1 MNKPSES
8 RFEKHIELSL
18 VKQGYKAM
26 YHTAYDKNLCQIPE
40 ELIEFIK
47 ATQKEQYDKLFTQ
60 FHDNTD
66 AHIAKAVNDQIA
78 KRGLINVLRK
88 GVRTRGSSFD
98 LVYFQPKSS
107 LNPAHQA
114 LYEQNRFVSLRQL
127 HYSNKNNKSIDMG
140 LFLNGIPLLT
150 MELKN
155 QLTNQSIVHSERQY
169 KQDRKPKGEPL
180 LQFKRCLVHFC
191 VDNDNVS
198 MATRLSGEK
207 TRFLPYNKGLENPI
221 VAEDYKTEYLWND
234 ILTPDSLL
242 DIIENFV
249 LVSIEKNKAWSDKY
263 QKVVEEKEE
272 VLIFPRYHQL
282 DVIRKLKKKVVEE
295 GAGHN
300 YLLAHCTGAG
310 KSFSIGWLSHLLT
323 SLYQSKGDTNR
334 IFDTILVVTD
344 RRVLDGQLQHTLKQL
359 EQTEG
364 VVNPVVENAAQL
376 KTFLEAGKD
385 IIVTTVQKFP
395 VISKKMK
402 ELEGTNFA
410 VVIDEVHSSQ
420 SGETAKHLKK
430 SLSPELFD
438 EDEGTVDYEELI
450 LRAIKARGKQ
460 TNVSFFG
467 FTGTP
472 KNKTLELFGRANE
485 NGAFV
490 PFHSYTMKQSIH
502 EHFTLD
508 VLAHYT
514 TYKRYFK
521 VVQKGQDDR
530 ELPESEAMKQ
540 LVDYADSHDEMICQK
555 VSIMLDHFIRKTS
568 RAIKGK
574 ARAMVVLRSR
584 KHCVFFFLQMK
595 KQMKERGLT
604 YSCLVAFSGKI
615 QDESTGLEYT
625 EKSLNKDNGMKGK
638 DIADALK
645 DPRFRILIV
654 ANKYQTGFDEPLL
667 QTMYVDKKLSS
678 VQCVQTLSRLNRTK
692 TGKVNAFVL
701 DFVNEPDDIV
711 HAFQPFYNTTIL
723 TEATEPDKLYH
734 MQYDIEAYELFT
746 DEHVER
752 FCKELL
758 KKTKTDEKLQAP
770 LNEVLQNW
778 RDLKDEHQ
786 QFEFKSKIQSFIR
799 LYAYISQIIDFE
811 EVQWEKLYLFLTYLN
826 KKLDKKS
833 SDAVDVTDAIDLGS
847 LRIKMM
853 GESKL
858 VLEDRVGEVVPIYGG
873 SGDIKGNEVS
883 MDLLSHII
891 KRINEVFGI
900 ELSEEYKI
908 DVQHVKQRMHNNEE
922 LSLVMKGD
930 NSESDKMDFYE
941 KSLKEEFTEYYAD
954 KLDFYK
960 MVMNPKIFPVI
971 FEGMYREFYRFFD
984 KQ

>member
-1 MNKPSES
+1 MKKPSES
-8 RFEKHIELSL
+8 RFEKHIELAL
-18 VKQGYKAM
+18 VKHGYQAM

-47 ATQKEQYDKLFTQ
+47 KTQEEQYDKLFAQ
-60 FHDNTD
+60 FKDNTD
-66 AHIAKAVNDQIA
+66 AHIGKVVNNQIA
-78 KRGLINVLRK
+78 KRGLIDVLRN
-88 GVRTRGSSFD
+88 GVSTRGCSFD
-98 LVYFQPKSS
+98 LVYFQPKSG

-114 LYEQNRFVSLRQL
+114 LYEKNRFVSLRQL

-140 LFLNGIPLLT
+140 LFLNGIPILT

-155 QLTNQSIVHSERQY
+155 QLTNQSILDSEKQY
-169 KQDRKPKGEPL
+169 RQDRNPKGESL

-198 MATRLSGEK
+198 MATRLSGNK
-207 TRFLPYNKGLENPI
+207 TRFLPYNKELENPI
-221 VAEDYKTEYLWND
+221 VEDDYKTEYLWND
-234 ILTPDSLL
+234 ILKPDSLL

-249 LVSIEKNKAWSDKY
+249 LVSIEKNKEWSDKY

-310 KSFSIGWLSHLLT
+310 KSFSIGWLSHLFT

-364 VVNPVVENAAQL
+364 VVNPVVENANQL

-402 ELEGTNFA
+402 ELGGTNFA
-410 VVIDEVHSSQ
+410 VIIDEVHSSQ

-430 SLSPELFD
+430 SLSPELFE

-450 LRAIKARGKQ
+450 LREIKARGKQ

-472 KNKTLELFGRANE
+472 KNKTLELFGRENE
-485 NGAFV
+485 NGEFV

-502 EHFTLD
+502 EKFTLD

-521 VVQKGQDDR
+521 VVQKVQDDR

-555 VSIMLDHFIRKTS
+555 VSIMLDHFISKTS
-568 RAIKGK
+568 REIKGK

-604 YSCLVAFSGKI
+604 YSCLVAFSGTI

-625 EKSLNKDNGMKGK
+625 EKSLNKENGMKGK
-638 DIADALK
+638 DIADELK

-692 TGKVNAFVL
+692 TGKVNAFIL

-711 HAFQPFYNTTIL
+711 NAFQPFYNTTIL
-723 TEATEPDKLYH
+723 TEGTDPDKLYDI
-734 MQYDIEAYELFT
+734 QYDIEAYGLFT
-746 DEHVER
+746 DDHVER

-758 KKTKTDEKLQAP
+758 KKTTTDEKLQP
-770 LNEVLQNW
+770 ILNEVIKNW
-778 RDLKDEHQ
+778 WDLEDEHQ

-826 KKLDKKS
+826 KKLPKKS
-833 SDAVDVTDAIDLGS
+833 SDAIDVTDSIDLGS

-891 KRINEVFGI
+891 ERINEVFGI
-900 ELSEEYKI
+900 ELTQEDKV
-908 DVQHVKQRMHNNEE
+908 DLKQVTERLEQNGE

-930 NSESDKMDFYE
+930 NSESDKMDFY
-941 KSLKEEFTEYYAD
+941 KKLLKGEFTEYYGD
-954 KLDFYK
+954 RLDFYK
-960 MVMNPKIFPVI
+960 KVMNPKIFPVI
-971 FEGMYREFYRFFD
+971 FEGMYREFNRAID
-984 KQ
+984 K